1 MKNTLISAILIAVT
15 ANSASAQNTPS
26 FPYQPGQLI
35 GAYKGYQLHQ
45 PKVVPNNHQQST
57 LALPRT
63 APAPAPSIPFQPH
76 ELTTPL
82 SSLVAQPVAPVAPIG
97 KSVLKTM
104 KSQERVGEQ
113 LTLSS
118 KAPAPSIP
126 AQSDEF
132 TTPLSSLVA
141 QPVNQEVEN
150 NLNTAES
157 QEVTGELLALPNES
171 PSQTI
176 IESSKETAAPTET
189 VVVASEQEIKPAS
202 ELEMEDMAGELVVTP
217 TPNDV
222 EESIELTTETEPSML
237 GLSLDADSNEPV
249 VATTSSAT
257 ADEPSSDLAT
267 ETEPSMLG
275 SSIDTDT
282 AEPVVAA
289 TSTATTDESSSDLA
303 KETEPSM
310 LGSSIDTDTAEPVIA
325 ATPSATADESSNE
338 VAEHVVTNYA
348 NEPISSVAV
357 VPQRITSTPKRTA
370 GKEKLSVKTAS
381 TESQN
386 SFSYVSWLLG
396 LVTMLAVPRVV
407 WLVVR
412 KRRQNAKVNKFA
424 ERALSRVNAGM
435 PQPKKS
441 RVATDS
447 QTLSE
452 KTKSAQ
458 DVSVSAAKSANAN
471 EVKVKRGA
479 VATSAKKTS
488 TTAEDFTVKSNDSVE
503 TGDDFTLIPQ
513 VDAEI
518 KDLLHQAGYLR
529 FSDLEKASER
539 EIKLALS
546 KNGDSFSRLDF
557 SSWSSLAGL
566 ASRGDWSAFQSQLTA
581 TVATSQSTVAN
592 SEKPVDASISQAD
605 ELTKI
610 RGIGPETAEL
620 LRAAGVTTFQALK
633 DAGTTRLQEILD
645 AGGAKF
651 ERIDP
656 SMWCRQAQFL
666 TSGTWVQPNVVESAT
681 GKAEVTVSKPEY
693 RIPEKTM
700 DFSAANEIVETESNV
715 GQVEGTVSKPEYRI
729 PEKTMDFS
737 AANEIVETEQ
747 NVDRPVAGQP
757 TITITTP
764 EYRLPEA
771 TKALPAANEIV
782 ETEPNVDQSVVGQ
795 PKATVT
801 TPEYRVPEATKATA
815 TTPEYRVPEATKA
828 TATTPEYRVP
838 EATIESPAANE
849 TSGLFS
855 KGEVERFEQ
864 LASMAG
870 QSDDEAALLE
880 QIKSIRAIVGS
891 TTDNVS
897 QEGSTAESTETVK
910 K

>member
-82 SSLVAQPVAPVAPIG
+82 SSLVAQPVAPIG

-289 TSTATTDESSSDLA
+289 TSTATTDESSSDLT

-458 DVSVSAAKSANAN
+458 DVSVSAAKSVNAN

-620 LRAAGVTTFQALK
+620 LRAAGVTTFQALI

-715 GQVEGTVSKPEYRI
+715 DQAEVMVSKPEYRI

-815 TTPEYRVPEATKA
+815 TTPEYRVPEAT
-828 TATTPEYRVP
+828 
-838 EATIESPAANE
+838 IESPAANE